1 MIFFIQTKENH
12 SLTLKTRFALGLGS
26 SSFSPVFS
34 IMTKT
39 IFRVQESH
47 CSEPGIQP
55 RFKVS
60 AGTGI
65 YVSCILIPII
75 IRIIFIFVITIM
87 MPERGET
94 IIITIIFIFIVTIIF
109 IFIIIIMI
117 MML

>member
-1 MIFFIQTKENH
+1 MIFFIKTIKNH

-26 SSFSPVFS
+26 SSFWLVFS
-34 IMTKT
+34 IMMKT

-65 YVSCILIPII
+65 YVSCILIPINI
-75 IRIIFIFVITIM
+75 SIIFILVITIM
-87 MPERGET
+87 MLERGGA
-94 IIITIIFIFIVTIIF
+94 IIITTIF